1 MSHTYMYIYNILFI
15 SKGFFS
21 RWEFIQGESAMQ
33 RKYVSA
39 NRSSA
44 SRSYR
49 KKLQKRLWQH
59 KQQLHELEQVKKAA
73 TFKVRILF
81 FTSACT
87 RACRFIILILK
98 FISIFTKR

>member
-1 MSHTYMYIYNILFI
+1 LFI
-15 SKGFFS
+15 SEGLFS

-33 RKYVSA
+33 RRYVST

-73 TFKVRILF
+73 TFKVCIF
-81 FTSACT
+81 FL
-87 RACRFIILILK
+87 IIYMCIYMYYRYK
-98 FISIFTKR
+98 NSIFTKKRLTY